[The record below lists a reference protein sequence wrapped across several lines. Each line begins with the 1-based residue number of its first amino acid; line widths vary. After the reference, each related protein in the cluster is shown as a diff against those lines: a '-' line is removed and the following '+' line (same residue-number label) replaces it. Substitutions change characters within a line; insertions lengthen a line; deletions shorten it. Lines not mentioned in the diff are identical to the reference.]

1 VDEASQE
8 IARHLR
14 WSSIGYWI
22 LVIGLI
28 GDIIVVFIE
37 RYALPKKYSPW
48 EPQRRL
54 TRFRRFLSRNE
65 IRLAVFF
72 IIVVIIGVAVEH
84 DNDAALS
91 VLVTQQER
99 EARLQ
104 TAKFQHLVGGREFID
119 DDALAKLDR
128 FAGTKIWLQLARIST
143 DQNAPIRE
151 MDSQM
156 AARNEISNF
165 ARSFRA
171 LRKWRIDLLPD
182 TLTGSGMIGL
192 HVYSDRTRQGKV
204 ITDWKGIS
212 PYEIPLDTPEE
223 EGWAAAEALTRYFRD
238 DLGLTE
244 VEHWPRDFAGAEQ
257 AASWSDL
264 PPDQIIVQIG
274 ERTTSEIQDETIGIT
289 K

>member
-1 VDEASQE
+1 MDEASQE

-28 GDIIVVFIE
+28 GDIIIVLIE

-65 IRLAVFF
+65 KRMAILF
-72 IIVVIIGVAVEH
+72 IVVAIVGVAVEH
-84 DNDAALS
+84 VNDSALS
-91 VLVTQQER
+91 VLVTEQEQ

-104 TAKFQHLVGGREFID
+104 TAKFQHLVGGREIIK
-119 DDALAKLDR
+119 DDALTQLDR
-128 FAGTKIWLQLARIST
+128 FAETTIWLQLAHVQIDT
-143 DQNAPIRE
+143 TAPMRE
-151 MDSQM
+151 IDAQVATS
-156 AARNEISNF
+156 NEIQNF
-165 ARSFRA
+165 ARSFRT
-171 LRKWRIDLLPD
+171 LRKWPMRLLPD
-182 TLTGSGMIGL
+182 TFTGPGMLGL
-192 HVYSDRTRQGKV
+192 VVYSDRSKHGEV
-204 ITDWKGIS
+204 ITDWKNMS
-212 PYEIPLDTPEE
+212 PYEMPLDTPEE
-223 EGWAAAEALTRYFRD
+223 KGWAAAEALTRYFRD

-257 AASWSDL
+257 AASWSDI

-274 ERTTSEIQDETIGIT
+274 ARSASEIQDETSGII